1 MLRKLREK
9 LKKDEYC
16 SHSTNFNQTD
26 EYKRFYSASAGE
38 TECHLSPVNVH
49 VLGAVPLGVVRVPVP
64 NLPNELIVRRVTP
77 DEVVCAPPEGLGV
90 PLGQSGGVISLL

>member
-1 MLRKLREK
+1 MNIKDFTRLLPEK
-9 LKKDEYC
+9 KNRI
-16 SHSTNFNQTD
+16 S
-26 EYKRFYSASAGE
+26 
-38 TECHLSPVNVH
+38 LSPVNVH

-64 NLPNELIVRRVTP
+64 NLADELIVRRVTP